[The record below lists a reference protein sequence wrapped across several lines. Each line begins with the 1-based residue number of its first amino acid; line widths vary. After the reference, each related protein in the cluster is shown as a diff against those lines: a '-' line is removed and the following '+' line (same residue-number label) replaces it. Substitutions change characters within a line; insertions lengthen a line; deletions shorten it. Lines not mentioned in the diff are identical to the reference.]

1 MALTL
6 NPVPVRSVLGDVSNS
21 ENIAPMDMLKKV
33 KQLKPLVEDND
44 DSMIVE
50 MVKYNWHTLI

>member
-50 MVKYNWHTLI
+50 MVKYN